1 MTTRSVR
8 IPDDL
13 DQRLVEYAEA
23 SHMSINAVIV
33 RAVEQTLDRLAHE
46 ITIAQ
51 AADDVFAR
59 RGELFRRL
67 ADS

>member
-1 MTTRSVR
+1 MTTRSIR
-8 IPDDL
+8 IPDEL
-13 DQRLVEYAEA
+13 DRKLVSVAEA
-23 SHMSINAVIV
+23 EHISVNALIV
-33 RAVEQTLDRLAHE
+33 RAVEQTINRLAHE

-51 AADDVFAR
+51 AADEVFAR